1 MKSLYESILSS
12 TKTGKAGI
20 SVGPYKLDMI
30 LCAPYDYS
38 SRRPYF
44 YKVVG
49 LKGKSTV
56 IVKEL
61 KSKIVSGSYQY
72 GKVIPIIDEF
82 FADDKEI
89 RCKLNNRNEI
99 RIEKRFTYEWNGEPE
114 LCYTD

>member
-30 LCAPYDYS
+30 LCAPIDYS
-38 SRRPYF
+38 SRRPLF

-61 KSKIVSGSYQY
+61 KNKIVSGCYQY
-72 GKVIPIIDEF
+72 GQVMPIVDE

-99 RIEKRFTYEWNGEPE
+99 RIEKRYTYEWSGESE
-114 LCYTD
+114 TCYTD

>member
-1 MKSLYESILSS
+1 MKTLYESILSS
-12 TKTGKAGI
+12 TNTGKAGI

-38 SRRPYF
+38 ARRPHF

-61 KSKIVSGSYQY
+61 KNKIVSGSYQY
-72 GKVIPIIDEF
+72 GDVMPIVDEF
-82 FADDKEI
+82 ADNKEI

-99 RIEKRFTYEWNGEPE
+99 RIEKRFTYEWNGKPE
-114 LCYTD
+114 HCYTD